1 MRLGLH
7 LMRYD
12 YPGGSAAT
20 AATLAEVGRAVDE
33 AGIDVLSVMDH
44 FMQLPSAGPPDL
56 DMLEGY
62 TTLGFLA
69 AHTTSVELQ
78 LMVTGVTYRH
88 PAVLAKIVSTLD
100 VLSAGR
106 AALGIGAGWYEL
118 ENTSYGLGFPTLR
131 ERFERLEETL
141 QIVRLMFGPGQAPY
155 AGRHYRLDSTL
166 NSPRPL
172 HDVPIMVGGAGEKKT
187 LRLVATYADA
197 CNINANPELGVDGM
211 RHKLEVLRRHCE
223 HVGRD
228 YDEIRKTIIW
238 AGTMDAGPR
247 FLEELRPYAD
257 LGISEV
263 HAVEMSADPVGLA
276 RRLGAIR
283 SEIASL

>member
-12 YPGGSAAT
+12 FPGGAAT
-20 AATLAEVGRAVDE
+20 TAPTLARVGREVEE

-44 FMQLPSAGPPDL
+44 FLQLPAGGPPEA

-69 AHTTSVELQ
+69 AHTTRAELQ
-78 LMVTGVTYRH
+78 LLVTGVTYRH

-100 VLSAGR
+100 VLSSGR
-106 AALGIGAGWYEL
+106 AALGIGAAWFEP
-118 ENTSYGLGFPTLR
+118 EHTAYGIPFPSLK

-141 QIVRLMFGPGQAPY
+141 QIVRSMFGPGEEPY
-155 AGRHYRLDSTL
+155 AGTHYRLESTL
-166 NSPRPL
+166 NEPMPL
-172 HDVPIMVGGAGEKKT
+172 RTPPIMVGGAGERKT

-197 CNINANPELGVDGM
+197 CNINANPELGVEGM
-211 RHKLEVLRRHCE
+211 RHKLEVLRDHCE
-223 HVGRD
+223 DVGRD
-228 YDEIRKTIIW
+228 YDDIRKTVIW
-238 AGTMDAGPR
+238 GGTMDAGPR

-257 LGISEV
+257 LGITEV
-263 HAVEMSADPVGLA
+263 HAVEMNGDPVTLA
-276 RRLGAIR
+276 RKLGAIR
-283 SEIASL
+283 GDIEEL